1 MPNFSQVIKAEMARI
16 SRREIKIAANQI
28 RSSTIILKKTAAN
41 LKRRLAALESDV
53 KRLTAFHNILQAERK
68 SQTVQAS
75 DTKARITAKGVR
87 ALRSKL
93 GLSQDS
99 FAKLLGVSSQAI
111 YIMEHKEGRLNLR
124 SATLSNL
131 LSVRGIGKREAQ
143 ARIAE
148 KKPLRKKGKRR
159 RK

>member
-16 SRREIKIAANQI
+16 SRREIKIAANPI

-111 YIMEHKEGRLNLR
+111 YIMEHKDGRLNLR

-148 KKPLRKKGKRR
+148 KEPLRKKGQRR